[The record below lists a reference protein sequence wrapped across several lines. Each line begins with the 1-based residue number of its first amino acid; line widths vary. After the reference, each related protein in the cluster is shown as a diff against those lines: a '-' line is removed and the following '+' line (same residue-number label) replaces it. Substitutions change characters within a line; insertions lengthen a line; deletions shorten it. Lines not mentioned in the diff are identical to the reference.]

1 MTSPTPRRH
10 GMTDQAA
17 DTAVDQACRMLRL
30 PSIRTQFNDIVETAT
45 RDQMSYRAFLA
56 ELLLVECDDRAR
68 RRSER
73 RIRAAGFPRDKS
85 LRAFD
90 FDANP
95 NIDPAVVNT
104 LANCDWVRKG
114 TPLCL
119 IGDSGT
125 GKSHLL
131 IALGTE
137 AAMRGYRVKYTLA
150 TKLVNELV
158 EAADEKVL
166 AKTIARYGRVDLLCI
181 DELGYMELDKRGA
194 ELLFQV
200 LTEREEK
207 NSVAIASNEA
217 FSGWSNTFPEP
228 RLCAA
233 IVDRLTFGGQIIETG
248 TDSYRL
254 TRTAALNNTARTT
267 AQALTQ
273 QQPEFTDAQQSLET
287 VP

>member
-1 MTSPTPRRH
+1 MTSSLPHRH
-10 GMTDQAA
+10 GLTDQAA
-17 DTAVDQACRMLRL
+17 DAAVDQACRMLRL
-30 PSIRTQFNDIVETAT
+30 PSIRSQFNDIVETAT

-104 LANCDWVRKG
+104 LANCDWVKKG

-158 EAADEKVL
+158 EAADEKQL
-166 AKTIARYGRVDLLCI
+166 SKTIARYGRVDLLCI
-181 DELGYMELDKRGA
+181 DELGYMELDRRGA

-217 FSGWSNTFPEP
+217 FSGWSKTFSEP

-254 TRTAALNNTARTT
+254 TRTALNHAASTT
-267 AQALTQ
+267 TTHIPAP
-273 QQPEFTDAQQSLET
+273 QPPESADTSQTLEI
-287 VP
+287 VS

>member
-1 MTSPTPRRH
+1 MTSPSPRRH

-17 DTAVDQACRMLRL
+17 DTAVDQACRLLRL

-56 ELLLVECDDRAR
+56 ELLLAECDDRAR

-90 FDANP
+90 FEANP

-104 LANCDWVRKG
+104 LANCEWVKKG

-181 DELGYMELDKRGA
+181 DELGYMELDRRGA

-248 TDSYRL
+248 TTSYRL
-254 TRTAALNNTARTT
+254 TRTAALNNTT
-267 AQALTQ
+267 AQAPAP
-273 QQPEFTDAQQSLET
+273 QQPEFTDAQQPLET
-287 VP
+287 VR